1 MVCPVM
7 VELAT
12 GNMATAD
19 VNENGQ
25 ADDCFVEEYDA
36 PLTRPMP
43 TQPTAPYGWYGAY
56 VTFPPNAPDYEG
68 PADQGGIWGYWWFNA
83 DANGHFLHIWPFW
96 SAGARQTATAIVP
109 GSQGQGAARTEPRLY
124 ANVPP
129 RLFARLLPV
138 ERSTLRL
145 LPLRL
150 HPCARHSRQPSSTPH
165 PYWKT
170 PPPSPTPANAPP
182 CPWQT

>member
-1 MVCPVM
+1 M

-25 ADDCFVEEYDA
+25 ADDCFVGDYDA
-36 PLTRPMP
+36 PLTLLMP

-56 VTFPPNAPDYEG
+56 VTFPTDAPDYEG
-68 PADQGGIWGYWWFNA
+68 PADQGGWWFNA
-83 DANGHFLHIWPFW
+83 DANGHIWPFW
-96 SAGARQTATAIVP
+96 SAGARQTAAAVVP

-129 RLFARLLPV
+129 RLLPACY
-138 ERSTLRL
+138 
-145 LPLRL
+145 P
-150 HPCARHSRQPSSTPH
+150 
-165 PYWKT
+165 
-170 PPPSPTPANAPP
+170 
-182 CPWQT
+182 